1 MLSKS
6 ILFLGALV
14 AQATTYYFTFK
25 DANDEYNDFIYDEE
39 DELTYGDDD

>member
-25 DANDEYNDFIYDEE
+25 DNDEYDDFIYDED